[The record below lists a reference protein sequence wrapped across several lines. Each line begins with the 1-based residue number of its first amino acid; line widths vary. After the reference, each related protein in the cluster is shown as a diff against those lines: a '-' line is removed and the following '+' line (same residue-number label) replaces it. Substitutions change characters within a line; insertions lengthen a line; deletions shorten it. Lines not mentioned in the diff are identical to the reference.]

1 MKKKTQNNLK
11 IAVITALDELDKN
24 NDKKKLRAS
33 LIKEVDRIIYTH
45 LVEKGYSQK
54 RIAKTLGV
62 AHNTVRGK
70 LKRYGLATKTY
81 NPVSAW
87 QNFAED

>member
-1 MKKKTQNNLK
+1 MKKKTQKNLNN
-11 IAVITALDELDKN
+11 AVVEALNELRTGS
-24 NDKKKLRAS
+24 KKLRAS

-45 LVEKGYSQK
+45 LVNEGYSQK
-54 RIAKTLGV
+54 RIAKELGV

-70 LKRYGLATKTY
+70 LKRYNLATKTY

-87 QNFAED
+87 QDFAED